1 MRARPPFRLYRL
13 AAAFF
18 LLALAAGASAAQEAA
33 PSARST
39 GANSG
44 ANPGAQPGNGPGDG
58 PAAVLRDVLAAACAQ
73 DQQEFARF
81 LTARNA
87 RSFAR
92 LSAPSRVALMKRF
105 VLLDQPGKPGVTEN
119 PSGRPVVACAT
130 PALTHELQIGGADIQ
145 ENLAFL
151 PLEIRAMSGASAGGV
166 RRIQMGLVREDGG
179 WKLLSVGLL
188 LLDLPSLEVEWNR
201 ASLEGNEREALE
213 ALKSLAQ
220 AVEAYRRAYT
230 RLPESLAQLG
240 PPAKGPASAK
250 AAGLAG
256 AELAAGAQSGYA
268 FRYVIAGASDVGAPA
283 KYELAATPQAYGT
296 TGRRSF
302 FRDAS
307 GILHAADRQ
316 GAVGSEADPTIE

>member
-1 MRARPPFRLYRL
+1 VRALLRFRPYRL
-13 AAAFF
+13 AATFF
-18 LLALAAGASAAQEAA
+18 LLAQAASASGAQEAA
-33 PSARST
+33 PAARVRDVNPSAKPGT
-39 GANSG
+39 G
-44 ANPGAQPGNGPGDG
+44 PT
-58 PAAVLRDVLAAACAQ
+58 AALRDALTAACAQ
-73 DQQEFARF
+73 DQKEFARF

-87 RSFAR
+87 RSFAQ

-105 VLLDQPGKPGVTEN
+105 VLLDEPGKPGVTEN
-119 PSGRPVVACAT
+119 PSGRPVIACET
-130 PALTHELQIGGADIQ
+130 PALTNEVQVGGADTQ

-151 PLEIRAMSGASAGGV
+151 PLEVRAVSGASAGGV
-166 RRIQMGLVREDGG
+166 RHIQIGLVREDGG

-201 ASLEGNEREALE
+201 ASLDSNEREALE
-213 ALKSLAQ
+213 TLKSLAQ
-220 AVEAYRRAYT
+220 AVETYRRTYA

-240 PPAKGPASAK
+240 SPAKGPVSAK
-250 AAGLAG
+250 AAGLVG
-256 AELAAGAQSGYA
+256 AELAAGAQSGYT

-283 KYELAATPQAYGT
+283 KYELAATPQVYGT

-316 GAVGSEADPTIE
+316 GAVGSEADPKIE

>member
-1 MRARPPFRLYRL
+1 MRALLRFRGYRL
-13 AAAFF
+13 AAAIF
-18 LLALAAGASAAQEAA
+18 LLAPFASASAAQEAA
-33 PSARST
+33 PSASST
-39 GANSG
+39 GVQ
-44 ANPGAQPGNGPGDG
+44 PGAKPGNGPGSG
-58 PAAVLRDVLAAACAQ
+58 PIAALRDALAAACAQ
-73 DQQEFARF
+73 DQKEFARF

-105 VLLDQPGKPGVTEN
+105 VLLDEPGKAGVTEN
-119 PSGRPVVACAT
+119 PSGRPVIACET
-130 PALTHELQIGGADIQ
+130 PALTNEMQVGGADTQ

-151 PLEIRAMSGASAGGV
+151 PLEIRAVSGASAGGV
-166 RRIQMGLVREDGG
+166 RHIQMGLVREDGG

-201 ASLEGNEREALE
+201 ASLDSNEREALE
-213 ALKSLAQ
+213 TLKSLAQ
-220 AVEAYRRAYT
+220 AVENYRRTYT

-250 AAGLAG
+250 EAGLVG
-256 AELAAGAQSGYA
+256 AELAAGAQSGYI

-283 KYELAATPQAYGT
+283 KYELAATPQVYGT

-302 FRDAS
+302 FRDAG

-316 GAVGSEADPTIE
+316 GAVGSEADPKIE

>member
-1 MRARPPFRLYRL
+1 VRALLRFRGYRL

-18 LLALAAGASAAQEAA
+18 LLAPFAGASAAQEAA

-39 GANSG
+39 GVD
-44 ANPGAQPGNGPGDG
+44 PGAKSVNGPGNGP
-58 PAAVLRDVLAAACAQ
+58 AAALRDVLAAACAQ
-73 DQQEFARF
+73 DQKEFARF

-105 VLLDQPGKPGVTEN
+105 VLLDEPGKARVTEN
-119 PSGRPVVACAT
+119 PSGRPVIACET
-130 PALTHELQIGGADIQ
+130 PALTNEMQVGGADTQ
-145 ENLAFL
+145 ESLAFL
-151 PLEIRAMSGASAGGV
+151 PLEIRAVSGASAGGM
-166 RRIQMGLVREDGG
+166 RHIQMGLVREDGG

-201 ASLEGNEREALE
+201 ASLDSNEREALE
-213 ALKSLAQ
+213 TLKSLAQ
-220 AVEAYRRAYT
+220 AVETYRRTYT

-240 PPAKGPASAK
+240 PPAKGPATAK
-250 AAGLAG
+250 EAGLAG
-256 AELAAGAQSGYA
+256 AELAAGAQSGYI
-268 FRYVIAGASDVGAPA
+268 FRYVIVGASDVGAPA
-283 KYELAATPQAYGT
+283 KYELAATPQVYGT

-307 GILHAADRQ
+307 GNLHAADRQ

>member
-1 MRARPPFRLYRL
+1 MRTLPRFRRYRL

-18 LLALAAGASAAQEAA
+18 LFAQAASTSAAQEAA
-33 PSARST
+33 PSARSIDV
-39 GANSG
+39 
-44 ANPGAQPGNGPGDG
+44 NPSAKPGNEPGNGP
-58 PAAVLRDVLAAACAQ
+58 AAALRDVLAAACAQ
-73 DQQEFARF
+73 DQKEFARF

-105 VLLDQPGKPGVTEN
+105 VLLDEPGKPGVTEN
-119 PSGRPVVACAT
+119 PSGRPVIACET
-130 PALTHELQIGGADIQ
+130 PALTNEMQIGGADTQ

-151 PLEIRAMSGASAGGV
+151 PLEIRAVSGTSAGGV
-166 RRIQMGLVREDGG
+166 RHIQMGLVREDGG

-201 ASLEGNEREALE
+201 ASLDSNEREALE
-213 ALKSLAQ
+213 TLKSLAQ
-220 AVEAYRRAYT
+220 AVETYRRTYT

-250 AAGLAG
+250 EAGLAG
-256 AELAAGAQSGYA
+256 AELAAGAQSGYT

-283 KYELAATPQAYGT
+283 KYELAATPQVYGT

-316 GAVGSEADPTIE
+316 GAVGSEADPKIE

>member
-1 MRARPPFRLYRL
+1 MRALLRFRRYRL

-18 LLALAAGASAAQEAA
+18 LLAPAASASAAQEAA

-39 GANSG
+39 DV
-44 ANPGAQPGNGPGDG
+44 NPGAKPGNEPGHG
-58 PAAVLRDVLAAACAQ
+58 PAAALRDVLSAACAQ
-73 DQQEFARF
+73 DQKEFARF

-105 VLLDQPGKPGVTEN
+105 VLLDEPGKPGVTEN
-119 PSGRPVVACAT
+119 PSGRPVIACET
-130 PALTHELQIGGADIQ
+130 PALTNEMQIGGSDTQ

-151 PLEIRAMSGASAGGV
+151 PLEIRAVSGASAGGV
-166 RRIQMGLVREDGG
+166 RHIQMGLVREDGG

-201 ASLEGNEREALE
+201 ASLDSNEREALE
-213 ALKSLAQ
+213 TLKSLAQ
-220 AVEAYRRAYT
+220 AVETYRRTYT

-250 AAGLAG
+250 EAGLAG
-256 AELAAGAQSGYA
+256 AELAAGAQSGYT

-283 KYELAATPQAYGT
+283 KYELAATPQVYGT

-316 GAVGSEADPTIE
+316 GAVGSEADPKIE